1 MAGREVRLLRRGL
14 ENQVGTRDICWTVL
28 REHVAAFAKSAGA
41 ILLLLEMGGCGAP
54 QAPPQR
60 IILVTIDTLRADH
73 LGTYGYP
80 RGVSPFLDDLADRS
94 VVFDLAFS
102 SCSHTAPSHAS
113 LFTSL
118 QPAQHNLLVNGEQ
131 LDDRLLTI
139 AEVLSQQGYRTAA
152 FTPVKFLNG
161 LGAGFDRFS
170 ASRAYEP
177 AEAVLARALEW
188 LEEAGPETR
197 SFVWIHLYD
206 VHEWRAPKHLH
217 RQAVRWVVE
226 NAEPRGGKLR
236 SWLREHHGLPADRR
250 ESKVPI
256 VRAINRY
263 DGQLYAVDRAM
274 KEFYGGLDARGLL
287 DGSVWFITSD
297 HGEGLGNHHR
307 MGHGK
312 HIYDEQIWVPL
323 LVHSPDSRFVTGRTP
338 AMVRLVDVAPTIAVL
353 AGASMEAQAIP
364 VVGRSFLP
372 LLRDRQ
378 EPWTVIETFA
388 QRRPADER
396 RLREGWVPGEVY
408 ATRSTTR
415 KLIINTEGS
424 CEYYDLDA
432 DPFEINNV
440 CDPLDPDIAD
450 LIHLL
455 TGVFDV
461 MQSQGEAMDSGVASP
476 EVIEELKALG
486 YL

>member
-1 MAGREVRLLRRGL
+1 
-14 ENQVGTRDICWTVL
+14 
-28 REHVAAFAKSAGA
+28 
-41 ILLLLEMGGCGAP
+41 MGGCGAP
-54 QAPPQR
+54 QGPPQR

-80 RGVSPFLDDLADRS
+80 RGVSPFLDGLADRS
-94 VVFDLAFS
+94 VVFDLAFA

-118 QPAQHNLLVNGEQ
+118 QPAQHNLLINGEQ

-188 LEEAGPETR
+188 LDEAGPETR
-197 SFVWIHLYD
+197 SFVWVHLYD
-206 VHEWRAPKHLH
+206 VHEWRAPKRLH
-217 RQAVRWVVE
+217 RQAVKWVVE

-250 ESKVPI
+250 EAKIPI

-263 DGQLYAVDRAM
+263 DGQLYAVDRAL
-274 KEFYGGLDARGLL
+274 KEFYGGLDVRGLL

-297 HGEGLGNHHR
+297 HGEGLGNHQK
-307 MGHGK
+307 MGHGQY
-312 HIYDEQIWVPL
+312 IYDEQIRVPL
-323 LVHSPDSRFVTGRTP
+323 LVHSPESRFVTGRTP
-338 AMVRLVDVAPTIAVL
+338 AMVRLVDVAPTMAAL

-378 EPWTVIETFA
+378 APWTVTEAFA
-388 QRRPADER
+388 QRRPADDS
-396 RLREGWVPGEVY
+396 RLRKSWVRGEVY
-408 ATRSTTR
+408 ATRSAAR

-424 CEYYDLDA
+424 CEYYDLGV
-432 DPFEINNV
+432 DPFELDNV

-450 LIHLL
+450 LIGLL
-455 TGVFDV
+455 TGAFDV
-461 MQSQGEAMDSGVASP
+461 MQSQGEAMDSGVVSP